1 MPPETSTET
10 NIKELVDLPGFT
22 THYLFGVKAY
32 NDLPN
37 NYLKH
42 VISKYRW
49 LYQIGLQGPDIF
61 FYNIPILRHR
71 DYRNVVPICTNTM

>member
-1 MPPETSTET
+1 M
-10 NIKELVDLPGFT
+10 PGFT

-61 FYNIPILRHR
+61 FYNIPDPAPPGLPERR
-71 DYRNVVPICTNTM
+71 FPYA

>member
-1 MPPETSTET
+1 M
-10 NIKELVDLPGFT
+10 PGFT

-61 FYNIPILRHR
+61 FIYILQ
-71 DYRNVVPICTNTM
+71 